1 MFPLMVFTKF
11 ERHLFKISRVT
22 CTLIKLPISLG
33 RSWNCNF
40 AYRVEE
46 RTSIK
51 DIARLSQVLIRGD
64 GIKDRFKNVNPQY
77 AKPKCN
83 NIMKAQN
90 QTN

>member
-1 MFPLMVFTKF
+1 MY
-11 ERHLFKISRVT
+11 
-22 CTLIKLPISLG
+22 LIKLPISLG
-33 RSWNCNF
+33 IIILHIELKR
-40 AYRVEE
+40 A
-46 RTSIK
+46 SIK

-64 GIKDRFKNVNPQY
+64 GIKDRLKNVNPKY